1 MEEGHVICTDGYK
14 QVIERRNNSKTENKT
29 KFGFSNKQ
37 IEGLSA
43 LGQHMATQIR
53 SEMQGSNDMG
63 GIQADQVDAF
73 AHVPALTQGQQ
84 ERQSVFKRVGAANT
98 VEISKRTKYE
108 GFMNELSQ
116 HE

>member
-1 MEEGHVICTDGYK
+1 
-14 QVIERRNNSKTENKT
+14 
-29 KFGFSNKQ
+29 
-37 IEGLSA
+37 
-43 LGQHMATQIR
+43 MATQIR
-53 SEMQGSNDMG
+53 SEMQGRNDMG
-63 GIQADQVDAF
+63 GIQAHQVDPF

-108 GFMNELSQ
+108 GFINELNQ